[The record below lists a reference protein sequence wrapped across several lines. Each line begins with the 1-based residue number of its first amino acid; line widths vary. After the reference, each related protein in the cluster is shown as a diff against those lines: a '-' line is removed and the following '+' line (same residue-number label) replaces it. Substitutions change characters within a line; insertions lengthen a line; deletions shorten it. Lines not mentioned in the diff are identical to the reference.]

1 MNGTGDSFVAEDF
14 LRVSKGDVA
23 LWAAAG
29 VIVAFALV
37 GGVWAYQAL
46 VPVQESAGE
55 PAGAIVVEFA
65 EFAVSPATEEFDLP
79 EADPSAP
86 SEAAPPSE
94 AEPDPDAE
102 PLEETEPVVEEVE
115 PEKFIEREVPAE
127 PVQPAVVEP
136 PPEPAPEP
144 EPVVPEPEEPVTDI
158 PDVDVPE
165 PAVIIQRQA
174 EPITPEPEE
183 PVAEP
188 FDPNLPV
195 PVTMSARIAETR
207 AETPPTKFT
216 PQPRR
221 APPPQQA
228 AIQASAPKPQNQ
240 QAQQAAAPQQAASPE
255 PSASQISR
263 WETSV
268 HRHLLR
274 GLKYPMDARRRGER
288 GRVWVQFSIDAAGN
302 VLSVSVTQSS
312 GFALLD
318 QAATDLARA
327 SSPVPRPPEGMPK
340 ARLGIIVPIDYG
352 R

>member
-1 MNGTGDSFVAEDF
+1 MSRTGDSFVAEDF
-14 LRVSKGDVA
+14 LRVRKGDVA

-29 VIVAFALV
+29 AIVASALV
-37 GGVWAYQAL
+37 GGVWAYQTL

-86 SEAAPPSE
+86 SEAAPPSD
-94 AEPDPDAE
+94 AEPDPEAE
-102 PLEETEPVVEEVE
+102 PLKETEPVVEEVE
-115 PEKFIEREVPAE
+115 PEKIVEREAPAE
-127 PVQPAVVEP
+127 PVQAAEAEP
-136 PPEPAPEP
+136 QREPAPEP
-144 EPVVPEPEEPVTDI
+144 EPVVPEPEEPVI
-158 PDVDVPE
+158 EVPDVDVPE

-188 FDPNLPV
+188 VDPNLPV

-216 PQPRR
+216 PPPRR

-228 AIQASAPKPQNQ
+228 ASLAAAPKPQEQ
-240 QAQQAAAPQQAASPE
+240 QTQQAAAPQQAASSG

-274 GLKYPMDARRRGER
+274 GLKYPTDARRRGEK

-302 VLSVSVTQSS
+302 VLSASVTQSS

-340 ARLGIIVPIDYG
+340 ALLSIVLPIDYG